1 MADRFEDGHSIQLSY
16 TFAFLLT
23 PKGYGYASTP
33 FTRHLLHDTFYT
45 TPFTR
50 HLLHQRCRVKGV
62 GVGYAVTFGYIYK
75 DNVEV

>member
-33 FTRHLLHDTFYT
+33 FTRHLLHDTFG
-45 TPFTR
+45 
-50 HLLHQRCRVKGV
+50 VKGV